1 MTASCLCKVNRGETL
16 SDKVEISLPYGNKT
30 IPIEIPSRNLLCVL
44 EPTDLPCVRNEKLE
58 IIRALEN
65 PIASLKLS
73 DMVTQGDKVVII
85 SDDNTRVTPTQ
96 LIVPVI
102 LDMLNEAGVEDENIK
117 VIVALG
123 THRLMTH
130 SEFRQKFGEQV
141 LKRVEVENHEF
152 TDHNKLVELGV
163 TPNGTPISINKEVV
177 EADVKIGIG
186 NIVPHFICGW
196 AGGAKIIQPGV
207 SGEETTAAT
216 HLLCVRTRKPLLGSV
231 ENVVKREMESIAQ
244 KIGLDMIVNTVL
256 NRTGKVVKVV
266 AGDVV
271 EAARKGIDAAKDI
284 YCVKTP
290 AKADIV
296 LASSHPCDLDFWQAH
311 KTLFSAD
318 LAVRDGGT
326 IIIVTPCLEGVS
338 RMHPEILE
346 IGKLAPEEVNRKL
359 KQGEIKDQIGGA
371 FAIAWGLIKKRAKV
385 IMVSQGILASDAS
398 QLGFDYADTAKM
410 ALNKAFT
417 RHGRNAKVAVLTH
430 APDMVPTVTRC

>member
-1 MTASCLCKVNRGETL
+1 MASCLRRVNRGETV
-16 SDKVEISLPYGNKT
+16 SGKVKISLPYGDKT
-30 IPIEIPSRNLLCVL
+30 IPVEIPSRNLLCVL
-44 EPTDLPCVRNEKLE
+44 EPKDLPRVQNEKLE
-58 IIRALEN
+58 VMRALEN
-65 PIASLKLS
+65 PIGSPKLA
-73 DMVTQGDKVVII
+73 DMVTQGDKVIII
-85 SDDNTRVTPTQ
+85 SDDNTRLTPTQ
-96 LIVPVI
+96 LIVPAL
-102 LDMLNEAGVEDENIK
+102 LDMLNEIGVEDENIK

-123 THRLMTH
+123 THRPMTH
-130 SEFRQKFGEQV
+130 SEFRQKFGRQV

-152 TDHNKLVELGV
+152 ADHSKLVELGV
-163 TPNGTPISINKEVV
+163 TSNGTPISINKEVV

-216 HLLCVRTRKPLLGSV
+216 HMLCVRTRKQLLGSV

-244 KIGLDMIVNTVL
+244 KVGLDMIVNTVL
-256 NRTGKVVKVV
+256 NRAGRIVKVV

-271 EAARKGIDAAKDI
+271 EAARQGIDTAKSI
-284 YCVKTP
+284 YFVKTP

-346 IGKLAPEEVNRKL
+346 IGKWTPEEVDQKL
-359 KQGEIKDQIGGA
+359 KQGKIKDQIGGS

-385 IMVSQGILASDAS
+385 IMVSKGIPADDAS
-398 QLGFDYADTAKM
+398 QLGFDYADTVNM

-417 RHGRNAKVAVLTH
+417 RHWRNAKVTVLTH
-430 APDMVPTVTRC
+430 APDMVPVITGC